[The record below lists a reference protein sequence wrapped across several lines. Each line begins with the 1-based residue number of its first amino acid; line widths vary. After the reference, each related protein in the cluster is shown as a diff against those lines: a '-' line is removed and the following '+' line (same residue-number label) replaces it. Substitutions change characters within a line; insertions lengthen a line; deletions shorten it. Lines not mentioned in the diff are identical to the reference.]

1 MLKRLLAILTQRCP
15 VCLQGK
21 IFHGLLAMNK
31 DCPHCGLH
39 FERETG
45 YFLNAMFAAYG
56 LGFLVLIPVSIFLAM
71 REVSVMTFSL
81 ATIAQVVIL
90 WPLIFR
96 YSRVIWLH
104 VDQVLDPR
112 AVNSE
117 AVRQ

>member
-1 MLKRLLAILTQRCP
+1 MKRLLAILTQRCP
-15 VCLQGK
+15 LCLQGK

-56 LGFLVLIPVSIFLAM
+56 LGFLVLIPVSIYLAM
-71 REVSVMTFSL
+71 HDVAVMTFSL

-112 AVNSE
+112 TAE
-117 AVRQ
+117 